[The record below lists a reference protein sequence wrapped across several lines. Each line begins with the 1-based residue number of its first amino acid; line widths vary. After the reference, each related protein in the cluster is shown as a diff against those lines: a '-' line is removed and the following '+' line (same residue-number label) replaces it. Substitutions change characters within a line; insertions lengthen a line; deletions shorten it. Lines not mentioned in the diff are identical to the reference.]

1 MQGVRTTVLPP
12 NREAVDKYCD
22 FVWNAVHTLTVP
34 ATSLSSG
41 LDSAEKF
48 KLHLEAEEARLDKN
62 LRAVDYV
69 IDGIDTLTLLT
80 GGCRIERVRM
90 KHRIPLRLALIP
102 SFYIRH
108 SFH

>member
-22 FVWNAVHTLTVP
+22 FVWKAVHTLTVP

-41 LDSAEKF
+41 LDGAEKF
-48 KLHLEAEEARLDKN
+48 KPYLEAEEARLDKN

-69 IDGIDTLTLLT
+69 IDGIDTLRLIT
-80 GGCRIERVRM
+80 GGCRTERVRM
-90 KHRIPLRLALIP
+90 KHRIPPVTHFLI
-102 SFYIRH
+102 SY
-108 SFH
+108 